1 MFAKPRHTRS
11 GLLGT
16 LAFLEQVYFGTVRGM
31 RKSSGRNAVLGLI
44 GSIMQTVIFIMAFYF
59 MFQLMAVRSSPIKG
73 DYMLYIIPGIDMFMT
88 HNTVVQAVAGAEG
101 PTSGMMQHAPM
112 NTMITVCSAALQSL
126 YQQTITIGTILL
138 IYHLA
143 FNPVD
148 VFNPIGLAGVFLLSW
163 FTGVAIGMVFLALTP
178 WHPPLVKILLMVYR
192 RVNMLASGKMFVVN
206 TLPPFMLA
214 MFDWN
219 PLFRC
224 VDQARGVMFISY
236 SPIHLNLSYPLKVA
250 LVAIIIGLMLEFS
263 LENGHP
269 IAGERL
275 DKGVNAPRAASH
287 SAAHPLSGGMS
298 CQI

>member
-11 GLLGT
+11 SLLGT
-16 LAFLEQVYFGTVRGM
+16 LAFVEQVYFGTVRGM

-73 DYMLYIIPGIDMFMT
+73 DYMLYIISGIAMFMT

-148 VFNPIGLAGVFLLSW
+148 IFNPIGLAGVFLLSW
-163 FTGVAIGMVFLALTP
+163 LTGVAIGMVFLALTP

-206 TLPPFMLA
+206 TLPLFMLA

-219 PLFRC
+219 PLFHC
-224 VDQARGVMFISY
+224 VD
-236 SPIHLNLSYPLKVA
+236 
-250 LVAIIIGLMLEFS
+250 
-263 LENGHP
+263 
-269 IAGERL
+269 
-275 DKGVNAPRAASH
+275 
-287 SAAHPLSGGMS
+287 
-298 CQI
+298 

>member
-11 GLLGT
+11 GLSGT

-44 GSIMQTVIFIMAFYF
+44 GSMMQTVIFIMAFYF
-59 MFQLMAVRSSPIKG
+59 MFQLMGVRSSPIKG
-73 DYMLYIIPGIDMFMT
+73 DYMLYIISGIAMFMT
-88 HNTVVQAVAGAEG
+88 HNTAVQAVAGAEG

-112 NTMITVCSAALQSL
+112 NTMIAVCSAALQSL
-126 YQQTITIGTILL
+126 YQQTITIGIILL

-148 VFNPIGLAGVFLLSW
+148 IFNPIGLAGVFLLSW

-192 RVNMLASGKMFVVN
+192 RVNMLASGKMFVAN
-206 TLPPFMLA
+206 TLPSFMLA

-219 PLFRC
+219 PLFHC
-224 VDQARGVMFISY
+224 VDQGRGAMFINY
-236 SPIHLNLSYPLKVA
+236 SPIHSNLSYPLKVA
-250 LVAIIIGLMLEFS
+250 LVAIIIGLMLEFFT
-263 LENGHP
+263 
-269 IAGERL
+269 R
-275 DKGVNAPRAASH
+275 KRASK
-287 SAAHPLSGGMS
+287 S
-298 CQI
+298 